1 MVQVT
6 LGDYVL
12 GQDIEPL
19 DPQKFGVT
27 DIKVHPKFKYTPQ
40 VIVTTLRRHLIQGP

>member
-19 DPQKFGVT
+19 EPQKFGVV

-40 VIVTTLRRHLIQGP
+40 VRNAFEEDSRGQL